1 MSTKSAYYNGF
12 WRIMWH
18 WRLEQWLLK
27 IQLCTHRNKLYYTHI
42 LYSKEGSSF
51 LLNCNYIS
59 QYNCFY
65 FFIKNSH
72 ETLNIDS
79 RKQRW
84 ISLNAYFK
92 ELVSF
97 RLRIITYFSGSAHS
111 NVHIVQ
117 QFYLRD
123 KQTPAVSGF
132 FLYIWLDCVTHVQPG
147 LWDEFFKWTDKQK
160 HYHSSAAEKDGTRFL
175 YYLKSSVLLKTK
187 LNSCGWIGTCFFFSS
202 FLMFVSFVCS
212 SVRVY
217 NKSLNHMIVELEC
230 LQIQMNKTMLEKN
243 I

>member
-1 MSTKSAYYNGF
+1 MVSEGSCDIEDWSNGCWKFSFALTGINYIIHIYY
-12 WRIMWH
+12 
-18 WRLEQWLLK
+18 
-27 IQLCTHRNKLYYTHI
+27 IQI
-42 LYSKEGSSF
+42 EGSSF

-132 FLYIWLDCVTHVQPG
+132 LLYNWLDCVTHVQPC

-160 HYHSSAAEKDGTRFL
+160 HYHSSAAEK
-175 YYLKSSVLLKTK
+175 
-187 LNSCGWIGTCFFFSS
+187 
-202 FLMFVSFVCS
+202 M
-212 SVRVY
+212 
-217 NKSLNHMIVELEC
+217 ELIFC
-230 LQIQMNKTMLEKN
+230 I